1 MWVKVKQFLWL
12 VAFFL
17 FTLYRINW
25 PIVLRG
31 VFDRSIS
38 RL

>member
-17 FTLYRINW
+17 FTLCRINW

-31 VFDRSIS
+31 VFDRSIN